1 MLFCCL
7 KGSYDVIKRIIVPP
21 SFIAY
26 TFFGSVLQIFSH
38 HDVDMWGRVWM
49 SCFRGAWM
57 SLNFYK
63 EYLFGFETLVFATSG
78 ILSVHEQLVTLQRER
93 KTWNMTP
100 LRNIMYYI
108 YIYIYI
114 SSSSFLPEQDV
125 QQEWRKTHTVCFSPC
140 WSLILKS
147 STSTHCM
154 NPLIWPFGPQYI
166 LSPYSYGQVSYCCN
180 VIKWLQVKN
189 ERKIM

>member
-7 KGSYDVIKRIIVPP
+7 KGSYDVIKRIIVTP

-26 TFFGSVLQIFSH
+26 TFFGSILLIFSH

-49 SCFRGAWM
+49 SHFRGAWT
-57 SLNFYK
+57 SLYFYK

-108 YIYIYI
+108 YIYIYLLLLFCL
-114 SSSSFLPEQDV
+114 SKMCSRSEGKHTLFVSVPVEAWY
-125 QQEWRKTHTVCFSPC
+125 WRAVPQPTVWTHWFGH
-140 WSLILKS
+140 LAL
-147 STSTHCM
+147 STSSVLTAM
-154 NPLIWPFGPQYI
+154 DRW
-166 LSPYSYGQVSYCCN
+166 VT
-180 VIKWLQVKN
+180 VAMW
-189 ERKIM
+189 

>member
-7 KGSYDVIKRIIVPP
+7 KGSYDVIKRIIVTP

-26 TFFGSVLQIFSH
+26 TFFGSILLIFSH

-49 SCFRGAWM
+49 SHFRGAWT
-57 SLNFYK
+57 SLYFYK

-108 YIYIYI
+108 YIYI
-114 SSSSFLPEQDV
+114 FFFFFAWARCAAGVKEN
-125 QQEWRKTHTVCFSPC
+125 
-140 WSLILKS
+140 
-147 STSTHCM
+147 THCLFQSLLKPDIEEQYL
-154 NPLIWPFGPQYI
+154 NPLYEPTDLAIWPSVHPQ
-166 LSPYSYGQVSYCCN
+166 S
-180 VIKWLQVKN
+180 LQLCTGELLLQCDK
-189 ERKIM
+189 MTAS

>member
-26 TFFGSVLQIFSH
+26 TFFGSVLRIFSP
-38 HDVDMWGRVWM
+38 WRRVWRRVW
-49 SCFRGAWM
+49 SFRGAWT
-57 SLNFYK
+57 SFYFYK

-78 ILSVHEQLVTLQRER
+78 ILSMHEQLVTLQRER

-100 LRNIMYYI
+100 LRNILCIYI

-114 SSSSFLPEQDV
+114 YILLLFCLSKMCSRSEGKHTLFVSVPVEAWY
-125 QQEWRKTHTVCFSPC
+125 WRAVPQPTVWTHWFGH
-140 WSLILKS
+140 LAL
-147 STSTHCM
+147 STSSVLTAM
-154 NPLIWPFGPQYI
+154 DRW
-166 LSPYSYGQVSYCCN
+166 VT
-180 VIKWLQVKN
+180 VAMW
-189 ERKIM
+189 